1 MKAQEL
7 RQLSEEELLK
17 ELASLREARFRLRI
31 RRATG
36 EAAIASEFSRLRR
49 EVARIL
55 TLLREREQTRA
66 ADQVRQPSVQGASDN
81 G

>member
-1 MKAQEL
+1 M
-7 RQLSEEELLK
+7 RQLSQEELLK
-17 ELASLREARFRLRI
+17 ELAGQREALFRLRI

-36 EAAIASEFSRLRR
+36 EAAVASEFSRLRR

-55 TLLREREQTRA
+55 TLLAEREQTE
-66 ADQVRQPSVQGASDN
+66 ADALARQPSEQGASDN

>member
-1 MKAQEL
+1 MKAREL
-7 RQLSEEELLK
+7 RQLSQEELLK
-17 ELASLREARFRLRI
+17 ELAGLRETLFRLRL

-36 EAAIASEFSRLRR
+36 EAATASEFSRLRR

-55 TLLREREQTRA
+55 TLLGEREQAEAHTLA
-66 ADQVRQPSVQGASDN
+66 EQGASDN

>member
-1 MKAQEL
+1 VKAQEL

-36 EAAIASEFSRLRR
+36 EAAIASEFTRLRR

-55 TLLREREQTRA
+55 TLLAERERAQA
-66 ADQVRQPSVQGASDN
+66 SQPSEQGASDN